1 MTNRRSKAKK
11 STSKPKGTT
20 QPTSSKVKLTI
31 PARPAAA
38 QPVASTPVTI
48 DPPEASSPQYRT
60 PSVGPELEDD
70 IIITP
75 RPKTP
80 PLSSIGVKKALENLD
95 SILCI
100 DDSDMGG
107 EDSPVP
113 VAKISKAK
121 TKAAAKA
128 EMEEK
133 WQREFRVCQLLQRY
147 LLQVCRHY
155 SSHSA
160 SLWCIRS
167 TKNVGKIS

>member
-60 PSVGPELEDD
+60 PSVGPESEDD
-70 IIITP
+70 IVITP

-80 PLSSIGVKKALENLD
+80 PLSSIGVKKALEN
-95 SILCI
+95 
-100 DDSDMGG
+100 
-107 EDSPVP
+107 
-113 VAKISKAK
+113 
-121 TKAAAKA
+121 
-128 EMEEK
+128 
-133 WQREFRVCQLLQRY
+133 
-147 LLQVCRHY
+147 
-155 SSHSA
+155 
-160 SLWCIRS
+160 
-167 TKNVGKIS
+167 